1 MVTMRAQPFDRL
13 TPSQEAVYSFV
24 SNSSRWLTAYEIS
37 MLTGVSEVL
46 TKSAV
51 RELLQM
57 GQITSRKRIYGFENG
72 ELEFQRVSPR
82 LVAGMCAAASRRN
95 HADITGVEP
104 LARRLRRILGKDK
117 ARQYA
122 EFLK

>member
-1 MVTMRAQPFDRL
+1 MRTRAEPFDRL

-24 SNSSRWLTAYEIS
+24 SKSTRWLTAYEIA
-37 MLTGVSEVL
+37 MLTGVSEER

-51 RELLQM
+51 RELLKREFVK
-57 GQITSRKRIYGFENG
+57 TRKRIYGFENG
-72 ELEFQRVSPR
+72 EREFHHVSANS
-82 LVAGMCAAASRRN
+82 VANMCARAHRRN

-104 LARRLRRILGKDK
+104 LARRLRRILGKAK

-122 EFLK
+122 DFLK

>member
-1 MVTMRAQPFDRL
+1 MAEMRAEPFDRL
-13 TPSQEAVYSFV
+13 TPSQEAAYAFV
-24 SNSSRWLTAYEIS
+24 SNSSRWLTVYEIA
-37 MLTGVSEVL
+37 MLTGVSEKNA
-46 TKSAV
+46 KSAM

-57 GQITSRKRIYGFENG
+57 GHITARKRIYGFENG
-72 ELEFQRVSPR
+72 EREFKCISRS
-82 LVAGMCAAASRRN
+82 VAHMCAAASRRN

-122 EFLK
+122 DFLK

>member
-1 MVTMRAQPFDRL
+1 MRALVIDRL

-37 MLTGVSEVL
+37 MLTGVSEVSA
-46 TKSAV
+46 KSAV

-57 GQITSRKRIYGFENG
+57 GQITARKRIYGFENG
-72 ELEFQRVSPR
+72 EREFQRVAIQR
-82 LVAGMCAAASRRN
+82 IAHMCAAASRRN

-104 LARRLRRILGKDK
+104 LARRLRRILGKAK